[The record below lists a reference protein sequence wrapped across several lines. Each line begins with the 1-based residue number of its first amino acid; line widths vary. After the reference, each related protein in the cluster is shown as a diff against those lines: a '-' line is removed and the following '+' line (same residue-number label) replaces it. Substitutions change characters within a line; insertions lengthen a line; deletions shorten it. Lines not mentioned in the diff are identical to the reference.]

1 MSTAHGGGPA
11 PGSGGTRDVSRL
23 PWRPMRVMVVGAGG
37 VGSAIAT
44 AASSSE
50 GLDHVA
56 VTDLDGGR
64 ATRAIDRL
72 DARRFA
78 AFALDA
84 SDATAIET
92 LARAEQID
100 AIVNACDPR
109 LN

>member
-1 MSTAHGGGPA
+1 
-11 PGSGGTRDVSRL
+11 
-23 PWRPMRVMVVGAGG
+23 MRVLVVGAGG
-37 VGSAIAT
+37 VGSAVAT
-44 AASSSE
+44 AANSSE

-64 ATRAIDRL
+64 ATRAIDGL

-84 SDATAIET
+84 SDAAAIET

-100 AIVNACDPR
+100 AIVNACDPPPSR
-109 LN
+109 RIATISTWR